1 MSSADQEIEDEEA
14 HFASVVAAFR
24 NYTAHS
30 ISANNRR
37 RKDFFR
43 LPKDDQDVLEKI
55 GYKTRLRSVDKAVL
69 VNSKFLDA
77 IVANTEIFSQ
87 QPETD
92 HRAPEPS
99 HTHPHSDPYPDDH
112 DRDGHSHSHTHGGS
126 HTHSHDSSDHGT
138 NETDMDKVRST
149 LKQLVRDWSEEGKGE
164 REACYTPMIDAL
176 TKHFSNVLPD
186 ERGNI
191 RVLVPGA
198 GLGRLAY
205 DIAKLGF
212 TCQGNEFSLFML
224 LTSSFILNRTE
235 SVNQH
240 VLHPYIHSF
249 SNIPEASALL
259 REIRIPDVLP
269 SDLPEGSNF
278 SMVAGDFEEIYGNPD
293 KDNEHLDQWDAIV
306 TCFFIDT
313 AKNIVNYLRT
323 FHRILAPGGIWINL
337 GPMLWHWENSGT
349 DPSIELDLEQVK
361 ALVEEIGFEVRDE
374 KTIDTTYTNNTQS
387 MLAYTYHSAMW
398 AAVKK

>member
-1 MSSADQEIEDEEA
+1 M
-14 HFASVVAAFR
+14 
-24 NYTAHS
+24 
-30 ISANNRR
+30 
-37 RKDFFR
+37 
-43 LPKDDQDVLEKI
+43 
-55 GYKTRLRSVDKAVL
+55 
-69 VNSKFLDA
+69 
-77 IVANTEIFSQ
+77 ANTEIFSQ
-87 QPETD
+87 QPEQD
-92 HRAPEPS
+92 HQDAELDVPDS
-99 HTHPHSDPYPDDH
+99 HSHEHGG
-112 DRDGHSHSHTHGGS
+112 DGHSHSHPHTHEGR
-126 HTHSHDSSDHGT
+126 HTHSHGSSDHGI
-138 NETDMDKVRST
+138 NEGDMDKVRST
-149 LKQLVRDWSEEGKGE
+149 LKQLVRDWSEEGRGE

-176 TKHFSNVLPD
+176 IKHFSNVSPD
-186 ERGNI
+186 ERCNV

-235 SVNQH
+235 SLNQH
-240 VLHPYIHSF
+240 VLHPYAHSF

-269 SDLPEGSNF
+269 SDLPKESNF

-293 KDNEHLDQWDAIV
+293 EDNEHIDQWDAIV

-323 FHRILAPGGIWINL
+323 FHRILAPGGVWINL
-337 GPMLWHWENSGT
+337 GPLLWHWENSGT

-361 ALVEEIGFEVRDE
+361 ALVEEIGFEIQDE
-374 KTIDTTYTNNTQS
+374 RTIDTTYTNNTQS

-398 AAVKK
+398 TAIKK